1 MYKFTKQILVAA
13 FVMLALDFLYL
24 SINKANFENQVI
36 GIQKVVMQL
45 RYTPMILCYAF
56 LISGLAYFILRP
68 HRPVTDAFLL
78 GVFVYGVFDLTNS
91 AIFKKWSPYLA
102 MMDTLWGGILMA
114 ATTQAVYTLV

>member
-36 GIQKVVMQL
+36 GIQKVVIQL
-45 RYTPMILCYAF
+45 RYTPMILCYIF

>member
-24 SINKANFENQVI
+24 SINKANLENQVI
-36 GIQKVVMQL
+36 SIQKVVMQVS
-45 RYTPMILCYAF
+45 YPPMVLCYVF
-56 LISGLAYFILRP
+56 LISGLAYFILRQ

-78 GVFVYGVFDLTNS
+78 GALIYGVFDSTNS

-114 ATTQAVYTLV
+114 ATTQVVYTLV